1 MHHMLH
7 HTRNEAYWLAFI
19 VPQVRP
25 VELEQGAQAL
35 CSAAGGLAGQAQA
48 ADAACWCSCWSTL
61 STPTLFPENRVCPL
75 PPPCLSHQV
84 DAMFGTAPQ
93 PGSVRMSDMAKQ
105 GLKASRDAAAATS
118 GASAG
123 SS

>member
-75 PPPCLSHQV
+75 QYCLEQLRREAV
-84 DAMFGTAPQ
+84 Y
-93 PGSVRMSDMAKQ
+93 GS
-105 GLKASRDAAAATS
+105 G
-118 GASAG
+118 
-123 SS
+123 

>member
-1 MHHMLH
+1 MAVSLTAFWVGFGGSELAVTASVAYFAMGLLYEYTHFIVHTRYLPRSKLAKAIRMHHMLH

-19 VPQVRP
+19 VP
-25 VELEQGAQAL
+25 
-35 CSAAGGLAGQAQA
+35 
-48 ADAACWCSCWSTL
+48 
-61 STPTLFPENRVCPL
+61 
-75 PPPCLSHQV
+75 QV

-105 GLKASRDAAAATS
+105 GLKASRDAAATAS